1 MKNNNNSKCTCTA
14 AEYAAVKI
22 AKEFVEAISYYN
34 EEEQDELLKAYPAF
48 NEISADDISYL
59 ICGCGGWSRSDEREE
74 IAFLASKVRKAN
86 FILGTALMVVLEKGL
101 WFEYYFDETGII
113 FDNSALNWH
122 FNMPT
127 TAECCREMHAA
138 RKRLHAKVCRPYI
151 PYIADDDLDPE
162 DDWDPEWD
170 N

>member
-1 MKNNNNSKCTCTA
+1 MKNNKN
-14 AEYAAVKI
+14 YAAVKI

-86 FILGTALMVVLEKGL
+86 FILGTALMVVLESGM
-101 WFEYYFDETGII
+101 WGEVYS
-113 FDNSALNWH
+113 DNSGINWH
-122 FNMPT
+122 FAMPA
-127 TAECCREMHAA
+127 TAECCRKMHAA
-138 RKRLHAKVCRPYI
+138 RKRQHANGCTVDLPPYS
-151 PYIADDDLDPE
+151 
-162 DDWDPEWD
+162 EWD